1 MQKQKALL
9 VIAALILLT
18 STLASCQI
26 SSDPE
31 PTGVVNQA
39 TRSAAATAQADLN
52 LLQNAAFE
60 LEEELDTNFSEH
72 YVGIQVEGYP
82 SLKVIVYLTGAS
94 KADLAPFVEDP
105 HLFELIEVRE
115 EKISRQS
122 LRATRELFKEEMDKA
137 GLSYTTG
144 IRMEPARLQVYV
156 YDIPQAKELL
166 NKASVAIP
174 DHVEFIE
181 VDTLPEGG

>member
-1 MQKQKALL
+1 

-18 STLASCQI
+18 SALASCQI

-52 LLQNAAFE
+52 LLQNATFE
-60 LEEELDTNFSEH
+60 LEEELDTNYTEN

-94 KADLAPFVEDP
+94 KADLAPFVQDP
-105 HLFELIEVRE
+105 RLFELIEVRE
-115 EKISRQS
+115 EDISRQS

-137 GLSYTTG
+137 VLTYTTG

-156 YDIPQAKELL
+156 YDIPEAENLL
-166 NKASVAIP
+166 KTASVAIP